1 MQDNNKSVIALD
13 YGNKR
18 IGVALASRIARLPHP
33 LTTLI
38 NDQDFKAKL
47 KDIIVKE
54 DADTIVVGYPRDI
67 NGNSTEQTRIV
78 DTFLDTLSEFGLNIE
93 IQDEALTSTQAEEQ
107 LKSRNPN
114 YKKEEIDAVAAA
126 IILEDYLNSP
136 ER

>member
-33 LTTLI
+33 LTTLA
-38 NDQDFKAKL
+38 NDQDFKTKL
-47 KDIIVKE
+47 KDIIKKE
-54 DADTIVVGYPRDI
+54 DVDTIIVGYPRDI

-78 DTFLDTLSEFGLNIE
+78 DGFIESLSELGLNIE
-93 IQDEALTSTQAEEQ
+93 MQDEALTSKQAEEE

-114 YKKEEIDAVAAA
+114 YTKEEIDALSAT
-126 IILEDYLNSP
+126 IILEDYLNSQK
-136 ER
+136 